1 MKYNV
6 FLVSDAEEDFFEIY
20 NFVASYDFPGNAE
33 KLFDNLQRACL
44 SLDSFP
50 ERGHI
55 PPELDRINVMGY
67 LEIHFKSY
75 RIIYQVREKD
85 IYIHCILD
93 SRRELQDLLQQR
105 LIR

>member
-20 NFVASYDFPGNAE
+20 NFVASYDFPGKAE
-33 KLFDNLQRACL
+33 ELFDNLQGACL

-85 IYIHCILD
+85 VYIHCILD
-93 SRRELQDLLQQR
+93 GRRELQDLLQQR